1 MSIVLIPMVDEAV
14 DSGVATRTPVPDK
27 GSGFDTSRII
37 GKSGLGWNGP
47 IAPHSAET
55 VGANGVVHP
64 AVPSKPEIA
73 SADQP
78 QELRKMPP
86 RSNVAPL
93 SETSSQSG
101 KSKIPPER
109 ALDRVRG
116 AISRLVSSA
125 GNKAA

>member
-1 MSIVLIPMVDEAV
+1 MVDEAV
-14 DSGVATRTPVPDK
+14 DSGVATRTKAPDK
-27 GSGFDTSRII
+27 GSGFDTSKII
-37 GKSGLGWNGP
+37 GKSGLDWNGP
-47 IAPHSAET
+47 IASPSEET
-55 VGANGVVHP
+55 VGANGAIHP
-64 AVPSKPEIA
+64 AVSPEPETA
-73 SADQP
+73 SVDQP

>member
-1 MSIVLIPMVDEAV
+1 MVDEAV
-14 DSGVATRTPVPDK
+14 DSGVATATPRPDK

-37 GKSGLGWNGP
+37 GKSGLDWNGP
-47 IAPHSAET
+47 IASPPEQTA
-55 VGANGVVHP
+55 GANG
-64 AVPSKPEIA
+64 AVQPVLSPEPEVA
-73 SADQP
+73 TDQS
-78 QELRKMPP
+78 QELHKIPP
-86 RSNVAPL
+86 RSNIAPL

-116 AISRLVSSA
+116 AISRLVGSA